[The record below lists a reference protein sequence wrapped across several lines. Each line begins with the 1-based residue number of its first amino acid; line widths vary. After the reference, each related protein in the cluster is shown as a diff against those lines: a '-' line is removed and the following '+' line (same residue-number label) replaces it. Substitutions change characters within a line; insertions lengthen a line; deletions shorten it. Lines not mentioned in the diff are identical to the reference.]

1 MTLSVRS
8 DLCLSARDGER
19 ETEIAYTQC
28 AEDCGPHNCACEY
41 GHLHLHKPQSLAHTV
56 STPVFFTK
64 LKLYFNVCNL
74 IFLTYTV
81 EELTLSTKHANKILV
96 VIFLTMKAT
105 ILDTHGRK
113 RKRESEIVET

>member
-74 IFLTYTV
+74 FFLTYTV
-81 EELTLSTKHANKILV
+81 KRIESINKTCKQFFGIN
-96 VIFLTMKAT
+96 FF
-105 ILDTHGRK
+105 DYEGHNP
-113 RKRESEIVET
+113 